1 MIIVDINNLLIRLEV
16 VEYYKLSIEILYRHL
31 LHSIYEHDIQIIILF
46 IHLIINENIY
56 SYTILF
62 PRAVSN
68 Q

>member
-1 MIIVDINNLLIRLEV
+1 MVVVFLLYGNCMVIVFLLF
-16 VEYYKLSIEILYRHL
+16 LSIDILYRYL
-31 LHSIYEHDIQIIILF
+31 LYSIYEHDIQILILF
-46 IHLIINENIY
+46 IHLIINEDIY